1 MSVTTAP
8 PRRPAAPRRRWIVEP
23 RALPS
28 PGVRIGALVGSVTAA
43 LLVGAL
49 LLALD
54 GADPIEA
61 YRSMVESSFGTPLAF
76 SRTLVFSAPVIL
88 TAASAAIAYR
98 MRIYTIGQD
107 GQLIAGAIAAS
118 GAAIAVAGHLPSL
131 LAILV
136 TLLAGVLGGALWVAG
151 PAFARAHLGT
161 NEVLT
166 TLMLNFVAL
175 QLMAYL
181 VIGSSSPWRDASNLA
196 AAQALQ
202 IPGAAILPDLF
213 EQADAGVLIAIAV
226 VLGLAAMVRFSRWG
240 FELRVIGDSVEAARY
255 AGISVA
261 RGIVVVLLVSGG
273 LAGLAGGVQ
282 IASVT
287 HALDPAS
294 VDPGLGLGY
303 TGIVVA
309 TLARL
314 SLVACIPVA
323 ILMAALLNAGPA
335 LQLIGLPSSLVVVLQ
350 GTILLFVVGSQFLL
364 SYRIRRGGTAQE
376 ATA

>member
-1 MSVTTAP
+1 MSATVAP
-8 PRRPAAPRRRWIVEP
+8 PQRPVARRRLIVEP

-28 PGVRIGALVGSVTAA
+28 LLVRIGALGGSLLAA

-54 GADPIEA
+54 GADPIAA
-61 YRSMVESSFGTPLAF
+61 YQSMVESSLGSPLAF
-76 SRTLVFSAPVIL
+76 SRTLVYTAPVIL

-107 GQLIAGAIAAS
+107 GQLIVGAIAAT
-118 GAAIAVAGHLPSL
+118 GVALAVGDKLPSV

-136 TLLAGVLGGALWVAG
+136 TLVAGIVGGALWAAG
-151 PAFARAHLGT
+151 PAFARAYLRT

-181 VIGSSSPWRDASNLA
+181 VIGSASPWRDKVNLA
-196 AAQALQ
+196 AAQA
-202 IPGAAILPDLF
+202 AAIPTPTILPNLF
-213 EQADAGVLIAIAV
+213 QQADVGILIAVAV
-226 VLGLAAMVRFSRWG
+226 VLGLAGMVRYARWG

-255 AGISVA
+255 AGINVA
-261 RGIVVVLLVSGG
+261 RNIVIVICLSGAI
-273 LAGLAGGVQ
+273 AGLAGAVQ
-282 IASVT
+282 VTSVT
-287 HALDPAS
+287 HALDPS
-294 VDPGLGLGY
+294 GVDPGLGLGY

-314 SLVACIPVA
+314 SLLACIPVA
-323 ILMAALLNAGPA
+323 FLMAALLNAGPA
-335 LQLIGLPSSLVVVLQ
+335 LQLIGLPSSLVIVLQ

-364 SYRIRRGGTAQE
+364 SYRIRRGGVTA
-376 ATA
+376 